1 MIAGLS
7 AMRAMRE
14 WPAVHES
21 LIASLS
27 GLDYSKVNFDR
38 ESIVDITELLLK
50 NFYRMML
57 PLFPGVLKGEQKP
70 RK

>member
-50 NFYRMML
+50 NFYRMQIATKL
-57 PLFPGVLKGEQKP
+57 DNWIGKSF
-70 RK
+70 